1 MKTQFFIFCF
11 ILFTKI
17 LSIRILSKYGSTTIK
32 CEDPNPENAIAFD
45 SSGFGSKEDM
55 FFTFSYE
62 GNNGLGTQIKYKF
75 EDNVDKEKD
84 CQTYSQNLI
93 KPKEPSSTSQSQVMN
108 KVTLKHYYTINK
120 EEDKNYLIIGF
131 DCTSGELTIENTKE
145 NDGGNKAVIIIIIVV
160 FSVFFV
166 VIIIIVVIS
175 VIRRRKARAVR
186 MAARMQMASGAYY
199 PPPGMGM
206 GMSVG
211 MGMGMAPAYGSNY
224 MMNNMPPQPN
234 MMGSQPVAYSRM
246 PNDATQIEPN
256 SQNPEE
262 IPQLNSGMRIKKAK
276 AKV

>member
-17 LSIRILSKYGSTTIK
+17 LSIKILSKYGSTTIDCK
-32 CEDPNPENAIAFD
+32 ITNHENTIAFD

-55 FFTFSYE
+55 FFTFSLE
-62 GNNGLGTQIKYKF
+62 GSKGLESVIKYKF
-75 EDNVDKEKD
+75 EDTVDKEQSSNYYYPSYGKTKD
-84 CQTYSQNLI
+84 T
-93 KPKEPSSTSQSQVMN
+93 SSTSESKVLN

-145 NDGGNKAVIIIIIVV
+145 NDSGNKAVIIIIVV

-166 VIIIIVVIS
+166 VIIIIVVVS

-206 GMSVG
+206 SVG

-224 MMNNMPPQPN
+224 MINNMPPQPN

-246 PNDATQIEPN
+246 PNDVTQIEPN
-256 SQNPEE
+256 SQNPNE
-262 IPQLNSGMRIKKAK
+262 IPQPNSGMRIKKAK
-276 AKV
+276 V

>member
-11 ILFTKI
+11 FSFTKI
-17 LSIRILSKYGSTTIK
+17 LSIRILSKYGSTTLT
-32 CEDPNPENAIAFD
+32 CGNPNQENTIAFD

-55 FFTFSYE
+55 FFTFSLE
-62 GNNGLGTQIKYKF
+62 GSKKLERFIYYKF
-75 EDNVDKEKD
+75 EDEVDKEQESNTFDLSSAKTKD
-84 CQTYSQNLI
+84 T
-93 KPKEPSSTSQSQVMN
+93 SSTSESQVMD

-120 EEDKNYLIIGF
+120 EEDKNYLLIRF
-131 DCTSGELTIENTKE
+131 NCTSGTLTIENTKE
-145 NDGGNKAVIIIIIVV
+145 NDSKKTMIIIIVV
-160 FSVFFV
+160 FSVFFG

-175 VIRRRKARAVR
+175 VIRRRRARAVR

-211 MGMGMAPAYGSNY
+211 VGMPPAYGTGY
-224 MMNNMPPQPN
+224 MMNNIPPQPN

-256 SQNPEE
+256 SQNPDE
-262 IPQLNSGMRIKKAK
+262 IPQPNSGMRIKKAK
-276 AKV
+276 V